1 MASRPPSRIKT
12 TPRTHPRPERL
23 RFESRLR
30 LYGVLLCTPILGLLA
45 ALLIIEHLSATAI
58 ISILI
63 LVALL
68 LLLAVS
74 AFMDQVIRP
83 LQTLANVV
91 AALREEDYSF
101 RARGARIN
109 DPFGDLAIEIN
120 ALADMHQS
128 QRLGALEAAALFRR
142 VIAEL
147 DAPVLAFDQAGRLR
161 LINPTAERLFK
172 INAAR
177 DLGRAA
183 SELNLEMLLGHTGEE
198 VIQIDDKLARTPSRW
213 MIHASQFRQRGVPH
227 TLLLLSDV
235 STALREE
242 ERVAWQR
249 LIRVLGHEISN
260 SLAPIKSIAGSLRAR
275 LPQDHNQTMNGSL
288 PDFDRG
294 LGVIE
299 SRAESLNRFVQAYRQ
314 LAQLPAP
321 FLRRVPVRPLLERV
335 VSLEQR
341 LEVELKQ
348 TPNAENRADEILA
361 DPDQIEQLLIN
372 LVRNAVEAAYS
383 AREESIVKVV
393 AAAVASK
400 APPAPGQ
407 VALAPSVSIQAEPRA
422 GFLSITVTD
431 NGPGL
436 SNPGN
441 LFVPFYTTK
450 KTGSGVGLALA
461 RQIAEAH
468 GGTLELRNRAE
479 THGCEAIVRIPLAQR
494 ESPEPAEAATARP
507 ARP

>member
-1 MASRPPSRIKT
+1 MASRPPSRTKT
-12 TPRTHPRPERL
+12 TPGTERL
-23 RFESRLR
+23 RFEARLR

-45 ALLIIEHLSATAI
+45 ALLLIEHLSATAI

-63 LVALL
+63 LVALV

-74 AFMDQVIRP
+74 AFMDQVVRP

-142 VIAEL
+142 VIGEL
-147 DAPVLAFDQAGRLR
+147 DAPVLAFDQADRLR

-177 DLGRAA
+177 DLGRTA

-198 VIQIDDKLARTPSRW
+198 VIQIDDKLARSPSRW

-242 ERVAWQR
+242 ERVAWRR

-260 SLAPIKSIAGSLRAR
+260 SLAPIKSIAGSLRSR
-275 LPQDHNQTMNGSL
+275 LPETMNGSL

-321 FLRRVPVRPLLERV
+321 SLRRVPVRPLLERV

-341 LEVELKQ
+341 LEIELKQ
-348 TPNAENRADEILA
+348 SPNAEIRADEILA

-468 GGTLELRNRAE
+468 GGTLELRNRAD
-479 THGCEAIVRIPLAQR
+479 THGCEAIVRIPLAHR
-494 ESPEPAEAATARP
+494 ESQEPTESSTRQAKS
-507 ARP
+507 

>member
-1 MASRPPSRIKT
+1 MASRPPSRTKT
-12 TPRTHPRPERL
+12 TPRTERL
-23 RFESRLR
+23 RFEARLR
-30 LYGVLLCTPILGLLA
+30 LYSALLCLPIL
-45 ALLIIEHLSATAI
+45 ALLTALLLIEHFSGTAI
-58 ISILI
+58 ISILVI
-63 LVALL
+63 VGLA
-68 LLLAVS
+68 LLLAVA

-101 RARGARIN
+101 RARGAQSN

-120 ALADMHQS
+120 ALADMHQT

-147 DAPVLAFDQAGRLR
+147 DAPVLALDQCARLR
-161 LINPTAERLFK
+161 LINPAAERLFK

-177 DLGRAA
+177 DLGRTAA
-183 SELNLEMLLGHTGEE
+183 ELNIEMLTTHTGEE
-198 VIQIDDKLARTPSRW
+198 AIQIDDKLSSGPSRW
-213 MIHASQFRQRGVPH
+213 IVHATQFRQRGVPH

-235 STALREE
+235 SSALREE
-242 ERVAWQR
+242 ERIAWRR

-275 LPQDHNQTMNGSL
+275 LPETMNGSI

-321 FLRRVPVRPLLERV
+321 ALRRVPVRPLLERV

-341 LEVELKQ
+341 LEVHLLSAPQ
-348 TPNAENRADEILA
+348 AEILA

-372 LVRNAVEAAYS
+372 LVRNAVEAAFS
-383 AREESIVKVV
+383 AREESIVKAV
-393 AAAVASK
+393 AAK
-400 APPAPGQ
+400 EPPAPGR
-407 VALAPSVSIQAEPRA
+407 VALAPSVGIQAESRA
-422 GFLSITVTD
+422 GFLSITISD

-436 SNPGN
+436 TNPGN

-450 KTGSGVGLALA
+450 KTGSGVGLVLA

-468 GGTLELRNRAE
+468 GGTLDLRNRASI
-479 THGCEAIVRIPLAQR
+479 HGCEAIVRVPLA
-494 ESPEPAEAATARP
+494 
-507 ARP
+507 

>member
-1 MASRPPSRIKT
+1 MASRPPTPIRKSRK
-12 TPRTHPRPERL
+12 PERL
-23 RFESRLR
+23 RFEARLR
-30 LYGVLLCTPILGLLA
+30 LYNAIFCAPILGLLA
-45 ALLIIEHLSATAI
+45 ALLIIEHFSTTAI
-58 ISILI
+58 VSILVI
-63 LVALL
+63 VAIV
-68 LLLAVS
+68 LLLAVT
-74 AFMDQVIRP
+74 AFMDQIVRP

-101 RARGARIN
+101 RARGARSN

-120 ALADMHQS
+120 ALADMHQT
-128 QRLGALEAAALFRR
+128 QRLGSLEAAALFRR

-147 DAPVLAFDQAGRLR
+147 DAPVLAFDQSGRLR
-161 LINPTAERLFK
+161 LINPAAERLFR

-177 DLGRAA
+177 DLGRTAA
-183 SELNLEMLLGHTGEE
+183 DLHIEMLLNHPPED
-198 VIQIDDKLARTPSRW
+198 VIQIPEQLEDKLVQTPSRW
-213 MIHASQFRQRGVPH
+213 LIHATHFRQRGVPH
-227 TLLLLSDV
+227 TLMLLSDV

-260 SLAPIKSIAGSLRAR
+260 SLAPIKSIAGSLRAH
-275 LPQDHNQTMNGSL
+275 LPDMNGSL

-299 SRAESLNRFVQAYRQ
+299 SRAESLNRFVQTYRQ

-321 FLRRVPVRPLLERV
+321 NLRRVSVRPLLERV

-341 LEVELKQ
+341 LEVEIKSA
-348 TPNAENRADEILA
+348 PDPASHADQILA

-383 AREESIVKVV
+383 AREESIAR
-393 AAAVASK
+393 AAASRK
-400 APPAPGQ
+400 APASG
-407 VALAPSVSIQAEPRA
+407 VALAPSVSITAEQR
-422 GFLSITVTD
+422 GEFLSVTVTD

-450 KTGSGVGLALA
+450 KTGTGVGLALA

-468 GGTLELRNRAE
+468 NGVIELRNRAD
-479 THGCEAIVRIPLAQR
+479 THGCEAIVRIPLA
-494 ESPEPAEAATARP
+494 
-507 ARP
+507 

>member
-1 MASRPPSRIKT
+1 MASRPPNPAKKT
-12 TPRTHPRPERL
+12 HHPERI

-30 LYGVLLCTPILGLLA
+30 IYSVLLCAPIVGLLA
-45 ALLIIEHLSATAI
+45 ALLAVEHFSASAI
-58 ISILI
+58 ISILVI
-63 LVALL
+63 VGIALL
-68 LLLAVS
+68 FAVA
-74 AFMDQVIRP
+74 AFMDQIIRP

-101 RARGARIN
+101 RARGAQTN

-120 ALADMHQS
+120 ALADMHQN

-147 DAPVLAFDQAGRLR
+147 DAPVLAFDQSTRLR
-161 LINPTAERLFK
+161 LINPAGERLFK

-177 DLGRAA
+177 DLGQTAA
-183 SELNLEMLLGHTGEE
+183 ELNLEMLINHSGDEA
-198 VIQIDDKLARTPSRW
+198 IQLDEKVASASTRW
-213 MIHASQFRQRGVPH
+213 IVHATQFRQRGVPH
-227 TLLLLSDV
+227 TLMLLSDV

-242 ERVAWQR
+242 ERIAWRR

-275 LPQDHNQTMNGSL
+275 LPADMNGDVNGEMNGSL
-288 PDFDRG
+288 TDFDRG

-299 SRAESLNRFVQAYRQ
+299 SRAESLNRFVQAYRT

-321 FLRRVPVRPLLERV
+321 SLRRVPVRPLLERV

-341 LEVELKQ
+341 LEVDLKSIPQ
-348 TPNAENRADEILA
+348 VEILA

-372 LVRNAVEAAYS
+372 LIRNGVEAAFS
-383 AREESIVKVV
+383 AREESIGKV
-393 AAAVASK
+393 AVTKGTSS
-400 APPAPGQ
+400 GI
-407 VALAPSVSIQAEPRA
+407 VALAPSVSVRAEPRGA
-422 GFLSITVTD
+422 FLSITISD

-436 SNPGN
+436 TNPGN

-450 KTGSGVGLALA
+450 KTGTGVGLVLA

-468 GGTLELRNRAE
+468 SGTLELRNCFSN
-479 THGCEAIVRIPLAQR
+479 HGCEAIVRLPLV
-494 ESPEPAEAATARP
+494 SISS
-507 ARP
+507 